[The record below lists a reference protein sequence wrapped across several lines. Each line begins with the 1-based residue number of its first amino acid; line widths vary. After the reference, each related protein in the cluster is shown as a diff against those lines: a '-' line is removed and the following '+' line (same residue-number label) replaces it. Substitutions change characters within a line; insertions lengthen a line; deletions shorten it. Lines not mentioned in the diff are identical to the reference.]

1 MIPAAIA
8 SLVGP
13 AVRALT
19 GGGAASGP
27 ASSGG
32 GVVSNL
38 VQNLPGAMLST
49 AGKVVSSILGR

>member
-1 MIPAAIA
+1 MIPAALA

-38 VQNLPGAMLST
+38 VQNLAGPVLGF
-49 AGKVVSSILGR
+49 AGKAVSSILGR